1 MSIIHVEDLAL
12 LHIACM
18 ERDSASGRYFGVNR
32 SWPWE
37 EILGALRS
45 LHPAYKMPPKKFQEP
60 NPVTQFDTTRR
71 DTLGVRLRGLEEII
85 ADTLGFLKNKGAL
98 PE

>member
-45 LHPAYKMPPKKFQEP
+45 LYPAYKMPPKNYEAP
-60 NPVTQFDTTRR
+60 NPVTRFNTARR
-71 DTLGVRLRGLEEII
+71 DTLGVHLKDLEEII
-85 ADTLGFLKNKGAL
+85 GDTLSYLKHKDCLTG
-98 PE
+98 

>member
-45 LHPAYKMPPKKFQEP
+45 LYPAYKMPPKKFQEP
-60 NPVTQFDTTRR
+60 SPVTQFDTARR
-71 DTLGVRLRGLEEII
+71 DTLGVKLRGLEEII

>member
-1 MSIIHVEDLAL
+1 MARL
-12 LHIACM
+12 M
-18 ERDSASGRYFGVNR
+18 
-32 SWPWE
+32 E
-37 EILGALRS
+37 EINSGNGEGDKDENG
-45 LHPAYKMPPKKFQEP
+45 KMPPKKFQQP

-71 DTLGVRLRGLEEII
+71 DTLGVKLRGLEEII